1 MNTRHRTSASASHTL
16 RGHSRTY
23 DSGIFPVSPH
33 NGQTATVIHRLHAF
47 SFVTAVTVI
56 FLFPLCCTAGE
67 TSWQKFNRILDKFDT
82 INQDTAFIARP
93 GTPWLVSFQSK
104 LAQSGISMKGKDPSG
119 RKLNYEIESK
129 DAESFSLCTSYRCLS
144 ASVTINP
151 AHQSDVEWDFDMY
164 GDAFGGEIIY
174 HKARSFSGENIDD
187 TSPEEIDLGAV
198 SQRYLFFN
206 GYYVLNHRQ
215 FSFSSAFY
223 HQTIQ
228 KKSCG
233 SLIFG
238 LNYYNGRLKIKD
250 TELHPI
256 ARHGIRGIHTRYGGL
271 CAGYAH
277 NWVPHRQWILHL
289 SALPTLICWRNN
301 HVLYQDAGKETIVKR
316 PLDIFLVL
324 RTAATYS
331 WSRYFAGFNLV
342 YTLSELGS
350 EDKLKLQN
358 NEVKCKMSIGI
369 RF

>member
-1 MNTRHRTSASASHTL
+1 
-16 RGHSRTY
+16 
-23 DSGIFPVSPH
+23 
-33 NGQTATVIHRLHAF
+33 
-47 SFVTAVTVI
+47 
-56 FLFPLCCTAGE
+56 
-67 TSWQKFNRILDKFDT
+67 
-82 INQDTAFIARP
+82 
-93 GTPWLVSFQSK
+93 
-104 LAQSGISMKGKDPSG
+104 MKGKDPYG
-119 RKLNYEIESK
+119 GKLNYEIESNN
-129 DAESFSLCTSYRCLS
+129 AESFSLCSSYRCLS

-151 AHQSDVEWDFDMY
+151 AHQSDVEWDLDMY

-174 HKARSFSGENIDD
+174 HRARSFSGENIDD
-187 TSPEEIDLGAV
+187 TSPEEIDLRAV
-198 SQRYLFFN
+198 SQRYLFLN

-215 FSFSSAFY
+215 FSFPSAFY

-256 ARHGIRGIHTRYGGL
+256 ARHGIRGVYTRYGGL

-277 NWVPHRQWILHL
+277 NWVPHQQWILHL
-289 SALPTLICWRNN
+289 SVLPTLICWRNN

-331 WSRYFAGFNLV
+331 WSRYFTGFNLV

-350 EDKLKLQN
+350 EDKLKFRN
-358 NEVKCKMSIGI
+358 TEVKCRMSIGI